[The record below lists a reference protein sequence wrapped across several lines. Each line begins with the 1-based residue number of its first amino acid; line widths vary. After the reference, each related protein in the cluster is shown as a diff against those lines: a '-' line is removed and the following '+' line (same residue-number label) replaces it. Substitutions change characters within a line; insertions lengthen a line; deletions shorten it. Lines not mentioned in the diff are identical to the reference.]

1 MYYQNS
7 TLRKLC
13 VRMKRIILGFTLFML
28 GMSANAGQEMHG
40 IKLPEGYKKQYIDPL
55 KKQAYF
61 IDEDL
66 VKGKPSIIFSFVPDT
81 TKNDIWLT
89 TCQHTF
95 DKGLQIFTCFTQQGQ
110 FGIGSSADGHDIV
123 FRFEKPK
130 EIAVTKINY
139 KFDNQKIMTLSV
151 SAIPHGVAAETFI
164 RKLKEASVLSF
175 SWKDGSQYEAEKIN
189 LNGLVESLLFAKKM
203 IELNN

>member
-1 MYYQNS
+1 
-7 TLRKLC
+7 
-13 VRMKRIILGFTLFML
+13 MKRIITGFTLFVL
-28 GMSANAGQEMHG
+28 GLVANAGQTNHG
-40 IKLPEGYKKQYIDPL
+40 IELPEGYQKQYVDPI

-61 IDEDL
+61 IDEDQ

-81 TKNDIWLT
+81 TKKEDIWFT

-110 FGIGSSADGHDIV
+110 FGIGSSADGHDVV

-130 EIAVTKINY
+130 EIAVTQINY
-139 KFDNQKIMTLSV
+139 KIDNKKIMTLPV
-151 SAIPHGVAAETFI
+151 SAIPQGMSAETFI
-164 RKLKEASVLSF
+164 RQLKEASVLSF
-175 SWKDGSQYEAEKIN
+175 SWKEGSQYKAEKIN
-189 LNGLVESLLFAKKM
+189 LNGLEESLLFAKKM